1 MPKAP
6 AMVTM
11 TSHLMALRA
20 SCCVSVPDPI
30 ITAAASTAAVKRD
43 VTPAVYRVIIVIAQS
58 KDGMSRRKRGG
69 VESSNTLM
77 RANASCARVL

>member
-1 MPKAP
+1 MSNPTSPVLVTRPRATSFSAMNFATPLFCIPLDMPKAP

-30 ITAAASTAAVKRD
+30 ITAARA
-43 VTPAVYRVIIVIAQS
+43 
-58 KDGMSRRKRGG
+58 RRR
-69 VESSNTLM
+69 
-77 RANASCARVL
+77 